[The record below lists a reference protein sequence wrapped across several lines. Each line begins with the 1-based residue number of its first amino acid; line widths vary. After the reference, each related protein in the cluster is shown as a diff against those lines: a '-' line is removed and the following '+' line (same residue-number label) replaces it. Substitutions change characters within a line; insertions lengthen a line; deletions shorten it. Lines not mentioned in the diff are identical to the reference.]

1 MYRGIATFTLD
12 YGKCPK
18 WLFDRMV
25 ALGREMVDVI
35 VAEEGSDEFIKR
47 IADPVWFQSLGTVL
61 AFDWNA
67 SGLTTILT
75 AALKEAIRGR
85 ERELGIFICGGKG
98 KTSLKVPDEINNW
111 SNRLGLSEEKT
122 NALIYNSK
130 MSAKVDSS
138 LVQDGYSIYHHT
150 FFFSLEKKNNYKNK
164 PNVNTDATLIHKS
177 GQDSVLNNS
186 NNRLGAC
193 PHTKRE
199 LAPSAPVNN
208 SNRDFTKN
216 SNLNKNF
223 TNNQDNDSRSGV
235 GAWAVVQQGMN
246 IGNQTARRYHWY
258 SENIKD
264 LVCEPHSGISQVGG
278 LSGQGDNSDTVL
290 NLVAKESDKTRELST
305 EMVGV
310 GYQTLMKDI
319 QILRRHSSHL
329 SQVAKFGIGPNQLTL
344 LNLEN
349 TEFYFHPVVNE
360 DFAKS
365 KYLEKILWKVC
376 DQKPENYERLL
387 SLQGVGPKTM
397 RALALVGEVIYG
409 AKPSYEDPARYSF
422 AHGGKD
428 ATPYPVDC
436 KTYDFTIEKMKTF
449 VEKTKLSILEK
460 RKIITGLE
468 TSKNQ

>member
-1 MYRGIATFTLD
+1 MQRGVATFTLD

-35 VAEEGSDEFIKR
+35 VAEEGSDEFIRR

-85 ERELGIFICGGKG
+85 EKELGIFICGGKG
-98 KTSLKVPDEINNW
+98 KTSLKVPDEITNW
-111 SNRLGLSEEKT
+111 GYRLGMGEEKT

-138 LVQDGYSIYHHT
+138 LVQDGYSIYHHS
-150 FFFSLEKKNNYKNK
+150 FFFSLGNKNRSSVIASD
-164 PNVNTDATLIHKS
+164 PPVS
-177 GQDSVLNNS
+177 GERGNL
-186 NNRLGAC
+186 
-193 PHTKRE
+193 
-199 LAPSAPVNN
+199 SAPVHRSAQDTTIKD
-208 SNRDFTKN
+208 SNIKSIHESAPIYRSRN
-216 SNLNKNF
+216 ESSNGG
-223 TNNQDNDSRSGV
+223 S
-235 GAWAVVQQGMN
+235 WAVVQQGMN

-258 SENIKD
+258 SENIND
-264 LVCEPHSGISQVGG
+264 LVCEPHSGISQVGAENMG
-278 LSGQGDNSDTVL
+278 TVL
-290 NLVAKESDKTRELST
+290 NLVAKDSDKTRALST

-319 QILRRHSSHL
+319 QLLRKHSSHL
-329 SQVAKFGIGPNQLTL
+329 SQMACLRSQAKWGIGLPAQAGPNQLTL

-349 TEFYFHPVVNE
+349 TEFNTHPVVNE
-360 DFAKS
+360 DFSKS

-376 DQKPENYERLL
+376 DVKPENYEKLL

-436 KTYDFTIEKMKTF
+436 ATYDFTINKMKSY
-449 VEKTKLSILEK
+449 VEKTKIAGLEK
-460 RKIITGLE
+460 RKILNVLDNPN
-468 TSKNQ
+468 SNN

>member
-1 MYRGIATFTLD
+1 MQRGVATFTLD

-35 VAEEGSDEFIKR
+35 VAEEGPDEFIKR

-85 ERELGIFICGGKG
+85 EKELGIFICGGKG
-98 KTSLKVPDEINNW
+98 KTSLKVPDEITNW
-111 SNRLGLSEEKT
+111 GYRLGMGEEKT

-138 LVQDGYSIYHHT
+138 LVQDGYSIYHHS
-150 FFFSLEKKNNYKNK
+150 FFFSLPSNKKN
-164 PNVNTDATLIHKS
+164 LS
-177 GQDSVLNNS
+177 GKGS
-186 NNRLGAC
+186 N
-193 PHTKRE
+193 
-199 LAPSAPVNN
+199 
-208 SNRDFTKN
+208 
-216 SNLNKNF
+216 
-223 TNNQDNDSRSGV
+223 
-235 GAWAVVQQGMN
+235 GAWSVVQQGMN

-258 SENIKD
+258 SENIND
-264 LVCEPHSGISQVGG
+264 LVCEPHSGISQMGG
-278 LSGQGDNSDTVL
+278 ENAGDVL
-290 NLVAKESDKTRELST
+290 NLVAKDSDKTRSLST

-319 QILRRHSSHL
+319 QLLRKHSSHL
-329 SQVAKFGIGPNQLTL
+329 SQMAKWGVGPNQLTL

-349 TEFYFHPVVNE
+349 KEFDTHPVVNE
-360 DFAKS
+360 DFSKS

-376 DQKPENYERLL
+376 DVKPENYEKLL

-436 KTYDFTIEKMKTF
+436 ATYDFTINKMKSY
-449 VEKTKLSILEK
+449 VEKTKIAGLEK
-460 RKIITGLE
+460 RKIINTLD
-468 TSKNQ
+468 NPQQH